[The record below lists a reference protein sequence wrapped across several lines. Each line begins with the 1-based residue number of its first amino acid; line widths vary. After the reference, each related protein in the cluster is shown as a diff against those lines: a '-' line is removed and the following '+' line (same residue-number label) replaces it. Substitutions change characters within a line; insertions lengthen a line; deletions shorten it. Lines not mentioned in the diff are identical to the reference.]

1 MSKGFLRENAFL
13 AAAIAL
19 PIAVVMLFL
28 IATAL
33 PRWLVAAPQHDLLI
47 RAHGSYEQAR
57 PRVSVEFVV
66 RDARVEAI
74 VRGLP
79 AETYAQVP
87 RLYLVEHD
95 TMNVREVPYDVPT
108 ALGPNDPP
116 VTISI
121 DLKARKVIADS
132 KSPDGYELRTQSSG
146 GNAGI
151 AGDLFGMRSYR
162 HEAALVKSGRVEEI
176 SLPVGTSSYSV
187 AAVGWVLNDGT
198 R

>member
-28 IATAL
+28 VATAL

-47 RAHGSYEQAR
+47 RAHGSYEQTR

-66 RDARVEAI
+66 RNNRVDAI

-95 TMNVREVPYDVPT
+95 TRNVREVPYDVPMT
-108 ALGPNDPP
+108 LGPNDAP

-121 DLKARKVIADS
+121 DLKGRNVIADS

-146 GNAGI
+146 STGI
-151 AGDLFGMRSYR
+151 AGDIFGMRSYR

-176 SLPVGTSSYSV
+176 SLPVGTSSYSI
-187 AAVGWVLNDGT
+187 AAVGWVLNDGA

>member
-1 MSKGFLRENAFL
+1 MRAPMRKGFLRENAFL

-28 IATAL
+28 VATAL
-33 PRWLVAAPQHDLLI
+33 PRWLVAPPQHDLLI
-47 RAHGSYEQAR
+47 RALGSYDQSR
-57 PRVSVEFVV
+57 PRLSVEFVV
-66 RDARVEAI
+66 RNDRVEAI
-74 VRGLP
+74 VRGMP
-79 AETYAQVP
+79 ADTYLQVP

-95 TMNVREVPYDVPT
+95 TGNVREVPFDVPLT
-108 ALGPNDPP
+108 LGPNDPP
-116 VTISI
+116 VTLSI
-121 DLKARKVIADS
+121 DLKGRRVIADS

-146 GNAGI
+146 STGI

-176 SLPVGTSSYSV
+176 SLPVGTSSYSI
-187 AAVGWVLNDGT
+187 AAVGWVL

>member
-19 PIAVVMLFL
+19 PIAVVVLFL
-28 IATAL
+28 VATAL
-33 PRWLVAAPQHDLLI
+33 PRWLVAPPQHDLLI
-47 RAHGSYEQAR
+47 RAHGNYEQTR

-66 RDARVEAI
+66 RNDRVEAI

-87 RLYLVEHD
+87 RLYLVEHE
-95 TMNVREVPYDVPT
+95 TMNVREVPYDVPSG
-108 ALGPNDPP
+108 LGANDPP
-116 VTISI
+116 VTVPI
-121 DLKARKVIADS
+121 DLKGRRVISDS
-132 KSPDGYELRTQSSG
+132 KAPDGYELRTQSSG
-146 GNAGI
+146 NTGI
-151 AGDLFGMRSYR
+151 AGDIFGMRSYR
-162 HEAALVKSGRVEEI
+162 QEAALVKSGRVEEI

-187 AAVGWVLNDGT
+187 AAVGWVLNDGA

>member
-1 MSKGFLRENAFL
+1 MRAPMRKGFLRENAFL

-28 IATAL
+28 VATAL
-33 PRWLVAAPQHDLLI
+33 PRWLVAPPQHDLLI
-47 RAHGSYEQAR
+47 RAHGSYEQTR
-57 PRVSVEFVV
+57 PRVSVEFAV
-66 RDARVEAI
+66 RNDRVEAI

-79 AETYAQVP
+79 ADTYAQVP

-95 TMNVREVPYDVPT
+95 TRNVREVPYEVPLT
-108 ALGPNDPP
+108 LGPNDPP
-116 VTISI
+116 VRLSI
-121 DLKARKVIADS
+121 DLKGRRVIADS

-146 GNAGI
+146 STGI

-176 SLPVGTSSYSV
+176 SLPVGTSSYSI
-187 AAVGWVLNDGT
+187 AAVGWVL

>member
-28 IATAL
+28 AATAL
-33 PRWLVAAPQHDLLI
+33 PRWLVAPPQHDLLI
-47 RAHGSYEQAR
+47 RAHGSYEQTR

-66 RDARVEAI
+66 RNERVEAI
-74 VRGLP
+74 VRGL
-79 AETYAQVP
+79 AADTYAQVP

-95 TMNVREVPYDVPT
+95 TMNVREVPYDVPSG
-108 ALGPNDPP
+108 LGPNDPP
-116 VTISI
+116 VTVSI
-121 DLKARKVIADS
+121 DLKGRRVISDS
-132 KSPDGYELRTQSSG
+132 KAPDGYELRTQSSG
-146 GNAGI
+146 RTGI
-151 AGDLFGMRSYR
+151 AGDIFGMRSYR
-162 HEAALVKSGRVEEI
+162 QDASLVKSGRVEEI

-187 AAVGWVLNDGT
+187 AAVGWVLNDSA

>member
-28 IATAL
+28 VATAL
-33 PRWLVAAPQHDLLI
+33 PRWLVAPPQHDLLI
-47 RAHGSYEQAR
+47 RAHGSYEQTR

-66 RDARVEAI
+66 RNDRVEAI
-74 VRGLP
+74 IRGLP
-79 AETYAQVP
+79 ADTYAQIP

-95 TMNVREVPYDVPT
+95 TRNVREVPYDVPLT
-108 ALGPNDPP
+108 LGPNDPP

-121 DLKARKVIADS
+121 DLKGRKVVADS

-146 GNAGI
+146 STGI

-176 SLPVGTSSYSV
+176 SLPVGTSSYSI
-187 AAVGWVLNDGT
+187 AAIGWVL

>member
-28 IATAL
+28 VATAL

-47 RAHGSYEQAR
+47 RAHGSYDQTR
-57 PRVSVEFVV
+57 PRISVEFVV
-66 RDARVEAI
+66 RNNRVEAI

-79 AETYAQVP
+79 NETYGQVP

-95 TMNVREVPYDVPT
+95 TRNVREVPYDVPMT
-108 ALGPNDPP
+108 LGPNDQP

-121 DLKARKVIADS
+121 DLKGRKVIADS

-146 GNAGI
+146 STGI

-162 HEAALVKSGRVEEI
+162 DDAALVKSGRVEEI
-176 SLPVGTSSYSV
+176 SLPVGTSSYSI
-187 AAVGWVLNDGT
+187 AAVGWVLNDGA